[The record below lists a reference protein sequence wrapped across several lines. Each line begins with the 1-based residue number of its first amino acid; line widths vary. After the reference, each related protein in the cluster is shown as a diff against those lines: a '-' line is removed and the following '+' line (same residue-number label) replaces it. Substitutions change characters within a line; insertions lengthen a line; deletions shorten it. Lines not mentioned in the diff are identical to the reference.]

1 MALSR
6 NLPSGAFENKSMEKN
21 QQKIRKEAAR
31 DSKKEIV
38 RKWHLIDAKDQ
49 YLGRFISQIIK
60 FLRGKNKISFAPNVD
75 AGDYVIIINADSIK
89 ISGNKNL
96 QKMYHHFSGYPGGIS
111 SCNFRDLFA
120 KDPEKVLKLAV
131 WGMLPKNKLRAKFMK
146 RLKIFRNSNHPYS
159 DKLNN

>member
-1 MALSR
+1 
-6 NLPSGAFENKSMEKN
+6 MEKN
-21 QQKIRKEAAR
+21 EPKLHNAKVK
-31 DSKKEIV
+31 DLKKEIM

-49 YLGRFISQIIK
+49 YLGRFVSQIIK
-60 FLRGKNKISFAPNVD
+60 FLRGKNKISFAPNID
-75 AGDYVIIINADSIK
+75 AGDYVIITNADGLK

-111 SCNFRDLFA
+111 STNFRDLFA

-146 RLKIFRNSNHPYS
+146 RLKVFRDSNHPYA

>member
-1 MALSR
+1 
-6 NLPSGAFENKSMEKN
+6 MEKN
-21 QQKIRKEAAR
+21 TQKIHNETEK
-31 DSKKEIV
+31 DSKKAIV

-49 YLGRFISQIIK
+49 YLGRFVSQVIK
-60 FLRGKNKISFAPNVD
+60 FLRGKNKINFAPNID
-75 AGDYVIIINADSIK
+75 AGDYVIITNADGIK

-96 QKMYHHFSGYPGGIS
+96 QKMYYHFSGYPGGIS
-111 SCNFRDLFA
+111 AHNFRDLLA

-146 RLKIFRNSNHPYS
+146 RLKIFRDSNHPYA